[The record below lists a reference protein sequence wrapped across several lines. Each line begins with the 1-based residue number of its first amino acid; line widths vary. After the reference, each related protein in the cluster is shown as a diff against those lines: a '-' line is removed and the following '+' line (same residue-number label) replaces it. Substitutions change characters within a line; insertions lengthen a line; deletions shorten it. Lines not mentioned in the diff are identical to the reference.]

1 MASLRICD
9 LPLNQ
14 ALDAKAM
21 RCIRGSGGA
30 PWVYGWIAPFDPNPR
45 GSGIAVF
52 NFYQITNNFFANQMI
67 NQFQTVNVN
76 NTAPSSNINVGLDE
90 RSNNFKN

>member
-1 MASLRICD
+1 MASLTIHD

-21 RCIRGSGGA
+21 SCIRGSAGA
-30 PWVYGWIAPFDPNPR
+30 PWVYGWIAPFNPDAGNGR
-45 GSGIAVF
+45 IAVF

-90 RSNNFKN
+90 RSTNVKN

>member
-1 MASLRICD
+1 MTSLTIRD

-14 ALDAKAM
+14 ALDTKAM
-21 RCIRGSGGA
+21 SCIRGSGGA
-30 PWVYGWIAPFDPNPR
+30 PWVYGWITPFDPDARNGRIP
-45 GSGIAVF
+45 VF

-90 RSNNFKN
+90 RSTNIKN